1 MTLNYAIPF
10 FQRMV
15 WFITAKRA
23 NFNFEKATAMVR
35 SALSGPTGT
44 IGSVRLVA
52 TIRASS
58 TSTAAMPT

>member
-1 MTLNYAIPF
+1 
-10 FQRMV
+10 MV